1 MQFFFSERFGISSV
15 YIIICRA
22 LRDLFGLHNHFV
34 KFENGKSRFG
44 VCSVSG
50 FVRSMK
56 LKNPDAAKFQHEK
69 SRRRDARHGKNG
81 T

>member
-22 LRDLFGLHNHFV
+22 LRDFFGLHNHFV

-44 VCSVSG
+44 LCSVSG

-56 LKNPDAAKFQHEK
+56 LKNEK
-69 SRRRDARHGKNG
+69 SRRRDIEK
-81 T
+81 